1 MGKSTGNRA
10 RLLDSER
17 FKRKFVTT
25 LADLRGRLGF
35 RIVGYLLIRQLTDV
49 SIGEA
54 A

>member
-25 LADLRGRLGF
+25 LADLRGRMGF